1 MEVQCSASHSE
12 YLLSAAGEVACVRVP
27 SVHTVPQLP
36 VSLQWVIHLRL
47 AKQGTVAPGVH
58 AYRAVAGD
66 LPLGPAVGCLDN
78 MLLLLGP
85 TCSVFGFNF

>member
-1 MEVQCSASHSE
+1 MQRVPLRVPSLSSWGSS
-12 YLLSAAGEVACVRVP
+12 LLRVP

-47 AKQGTVAPGVH
+47 AKRGTVAPGVH